1 MEELHTCIEC
11 AGVYSLDEIVEYKT
25 KTRIFFYCKSCDD
38 EIDASDT
45 DYEPSIQDSTEDSTE
60 DSSDTETES
69 ESESSSS
76 SSDSD
81 EETL

>member
-25 KTRIFFYCKSCDD
+25 KTRIFFYCKGCDE

-45 DYEPSIQDSTEDSTE
+45 DYNPSTE
-60 DSSDTETES
+60 DSSNETES
-69 ESESSSS
+69 ESDSSDSSSS
-76 SSDSD
+76 SSSSESED
-81 EETL
+81 EETI